1 MDKARLEIGS
11 VPVRIAARV
20 YGRDPAW
27 VRAGIIAG
35 WLPIGEA
42 TRNGKRITDVQQ
54 MNSKLG
60 RISYYISPKLLYEQT
75 GYEWRGEKRAENVQS
90 CQKRTHT
97 TFRDTGT
104 TS

>member
-1 MDKARLEIGS
+1 MDKARLKMGS

-20 YGRDPAW
+20 YGRDP
-27 VRAGIIAG
+27 AGIIAG

-42 TRNGKRITDVQQ
+42 TRNGKRVTDIQQ

-75 GYEWRGEKRAENVQS
+75 GYEWRGK
-90 CQKRTHT
+90 K
-97 TFRDTGT
+97 
-104 TS
+104 

>member
-1 MDKARLEIGS
+1 MDKARLEMGS

-35 WLPIGEA
+35 WLQIGEA

-60 RISYYISPKLLYEQT
+60 RISYYISPNAKFHEYVN
-75 GYEWRGEKRAENVQS
+75 EK
-90 CQKRTHT
+90 
-97 TFRDTGT
+97 
-104 TS
+104 